1 MNKDI
6 LDLVIEQNRLIKN
19 IKYNFLL
26 LESNQR
32 ILNEKIDKIFNDSSS
47 ESENESSSDNSSYS
61 YNSENSDNESIDYSS
76 MNISENLFN
85 SLGLEKKQNTIIEN
99 NWTPPQKSGLDNSE
113 PLLNKK
119 N

>member
-6 LDLVIEQNRLIKN
+6 LDLVIDQNRLIKN

-32 ILNEKIDKIFNDSSS
+32 ILNEKIDKIFNESSS
-47 ESENESSSDNSSYS
+47 ESDNYNESDNSSHS
-61 YNSENSDNESIDYSS
+61 YNSDNESIDYSS